1 MKVIPWNRRLLITM
15 EDSQEDESAIL
26 VPEDYN
32 PKVNEFLGAHVDA
45 GSEGSD
51 SQLVGKRVVL
61 TPNGL
66 EEVNIKGQTYYLVL
80 ENYVV
85 CVVEDD

>member
-1 MKVIPWNRRLLITM
+1 M
-15 EDSQEDESAIL
+15 

-32 PKVNEFLGAHVDA
+32 PKVNEFLIARVDA
-45 GSEGSD
+45 LSEGISEF
-51 SQLVGKRVVL
+51 LLGKRVVL

-66 EEVNIKGQTYYLVL
+66 EEVSIGGKTYYLVL

-85 CVVEDD
+85 CVVEE

>member
-1 MKVIPWNRRLLITM
+1 MKVTPWNRRLLITV
-15 EDSQEDESAIL
+15 EDSKEEESAIL

-32 PKVNEFLGAHVDA
+32 PKVNEFLVARVDDA
-45 GSEGSD
+45 SEGVD
-51 SQLVGKRVVL
+51 QQLIGKRVVL

-66 EEVNIKGQTYYLVL
+66 EEVNISGQTYYLVL